1 MLVCDQ
7 HEPQINMSLGEK
19 YLQST
24 ACDVARTAVGSP
36 AGSCAAGDAHQG
48 AWQVESVCGKEEVK
62 KTHPGRGW
70 ASPIG
75 PAAGR
80 EDGWVEKRVEMRE
93 EGAPENG
100 RAEQWALQAQCE
112 ALQIKCRELEA
123 LNSDMEDCIRS
134 LSATLQAKEHYIDR
148 LKQDHALSYA
158 VGRLPGHIPGCRS
171 CAARDALIWDLR
183 QELSE
188 SKQCKQELAKIKAE
202 AAQSTA
208 EREQLHDTAASLNQS
223 ISGLQQLLAQAEMRA
238 EQAEHSVRDLQ
249 SMHCTLMLAHEQAQ
263 KTLEL
268 KQQTSLGQNM
278 ECVLAYLVRKLVDGA
293 CSLAASQEQLQR
305 TYQVQSATTQLC
317 LTSVMENLQ
326 SGDAA
331 LSALLD
337 LAAPEQGETAREPWM
352 RANPSLRCVALAL
365 VGCIRLRR
373 LRRTRM
379 QAAYWSTREKE
390 LGHDEAHAVLVQ
402 VCKCVERHLS
412 SLTEPEHASTGLT
425 AVTDKACNAMN
436 LKRLLDSLA
445 SSAWPKSLSS
455 SSLSS
460 SYYGTLP
467 CLSGGLACTQQRNQ
481 PKIHDHLHTSPCY
494 QSCQRYADQQASR
507 LCQRIH
513 LHLSSLRANLML
525 QKRLA
530 ESNKEHA
537 RLQGLQLQ
545 QEQERAMALEGHAE
559 ALSADIERL
568 YTKLEVTQKESAEAS
583 IKINSEMQHLQHRLA
598 LLQSEKDLYE
608 QRLKELQHLT
618 SVKAELNAARRTIE
632 DQAAQLSSAHQY
644 IRTQAAE
651 LRDAQLQLLSG
662 IHAASSRTKP
672 TSVSGRHG
680 ASAAE
685 RDEQIEPLDTKHARQ
700 PHSFK
705 QLQDHSCARPIGTSK
720 RPIVTGGCASLAHEK
735 LAMDQSL
742 SISGEDAGIWST
754 TRELLHFIRS
764 LDEQ

>member
-36 AGSCAAGDAHQG
+36 AGSCAAGDARQG

-158 VGRLPGHIPGCRS
+158 VGRLPGHLPGCRS

-238 EQAEHSVRDLQ
+238 EQAENCVRDLQ
-249 SMHCTLMLAHEQAQ
+249 SRHCTLMLAHEQAQ

-268 KQQTSLGQNM
+268 QQQTSLGQNM

-412 SLTEPEHASTGLT
+412 SFTEQEHASTGLT
-425 AVTDKACNAMN
+425 AVTDKERNAGN
-436 LKRLLDSLA
+436 LKKLLDSLA

-455 SSLSS
+455 SS
-460 SYYGTLP
+460 YGTLP
-467 CLSGGLACTQQRNQ
+467 CLPGGLACTQHRNQ

-494 QSCQRYADQQASR
+494 QGCQRYADQQATR

-537 RLQGLQLQ
+537 RLQGLQLE

-568 YTKLEVTQKESAEAS
+568 CTKLEVTQKESAEAS
-583 IKINSEMQHLQHRLA
+583 IKINSEM
-598 LLQSEKDLYE
+598 
-608 QRLKELQHLT
+608 QHLT

-632 DQAAQLSSAHQY
+632 DQAAQLSSAHQH

-651 LRDAQLQLLSG
+651 LRGAQLQLLSG
-662 IHAASSRTKP
+662 MHAASSRTKP
-672 TSVSGRHG
+672 ASVSDRHG

-700 PHSFK
+700 PLSFK

-720 RPIVTGGCASLAHEK
+720 RPIVTGWRASLAHEK

>member
-1 MLVCDQ
+1 MD
-7 HEPQINMSLGEK
+7 INMSLGEK
-19 YLQST
+19 YLQFT
-24 ACDVARTAVGSP
+24 ARAAVGSP
-36 AGSCAAGDAHQG
+36 AGSCGCAADDARQG
-48 AWQVESVCGKEEVK
+48 SWQVESVCGNAATLTPEHRSHE
-62 KTHPGRGW
+62 PW

-80 EDGWVEKRVEMRE
+80 EKDGWVEKKVEMRE
-93 EGAPENG
+93 GWAPENS
-100 RAEQWALQAQCE
+100 RAEQWARQAQCE

-123 LNSDMEDCIRS
+123 LNADMEDCICS
-134 LSATLQAKEHYIDR
+134 LSTTLQAKEHDIDR

-158 VGRLPGHIPGCRS
+158 VGRLPGHLPGCRS

-188 SKQCKQELAKIKAE
+188 SKQCKQELARIKAE
-202 AAQSTA
+202 AAQITA
-208 EREQLHDTAASLNQS
+208 EREQLQGTAASLNQS

-249 SMHCTLMLAHEQAQ
+249 SRHCTLMLAQEQAQ

-268 KQQTSLGQNM
+268 QQQTSLGQNM

-317 LTSVMENLQ
+317 LTSVMEHLQ

-337 LAAPEQGETAREPWM
+337 LAAPEQDETAREPLM
-352 RANPSLRCVALAL
+352 RAHPSLRCVALAF
-365 VGCIRLRR
+365 VCCIRLRR

-412 SLTEPEHASTGLT
+412 SFNEQEHASTGLT
-425 AVTDKACNAMN
+425 AVTDKTRNAVN
-436 LKRLLDSLA
+436 LKKLLDSLA

-455 SSLSS
+455 SS
-460 SYYGTLP
+460 YGTLP
-467 CLSGGLACTQQRNQ
+467 CLPGGLACTQQRNQ
-481 PKIHDHLHTSPCY
+481 QKIPDDLHTCPCY
-494 QSCQRYADQQASR
+494 QGCQRYADQQASR

-537 RLQGLQLQ
+537 RLQGLQLE
-545 QEQERAMALEGHAE
+545 QEQERAMTLEGHAE

-568 YTKLEVTQKESAEAS
+568 CTKLEMTQKESAEAS
-583 IKINSEMQHLQHRLA
+583 TKMNSEVQHLQHRLA
-598 LLQSEKDLYE
+598 LLLSEKDLYE
-608 QRLKELQHLT
+608 QRLNELQHLT

-632 DQAAQLSSAHQY
+632 DQAAQLSSAHQH

-651 LRDAQLQLLSG
+651 LRDAQLRLLG
-662 IHAASSRTKP
+662 GMHAASSRTKP
-672 TSVSGRHG
+672 ASVSGRHG
-680 ASAAE
+680 ASAAA
-685 RDEQIEPLDTKHARQ
+685 RDEHSELLDTKHARQ
-700 PHSFK
+700 PLSFK
-705 QLQDHSCARPIGTSK
+705 QLQDHSCASPMGTSK
-720 RPIVTGGCASLAHEK
+720 RPIVTVGRATLVHEK
-735 LAMDQSL
+735 LAIDQSL